1 MVNRQDSSQLE
12 KAPTKE
18 NARTINAQ
26 KFFSIDSIP
35 GYFFNIQGHII
46 SLSKN
51 GKRIL
56 AASQLLVEP
65 WSSDSI
71 HNLESVDIA
80 KGIAIFWALH
90 PPYENMGDCAQI
102 VSIDTIIEFNTKHH
116 LRCFHICAT
125 SRTIC
130 KNIVEDSL
138 HYHGYFLDVSNG
150 KQYAIIMIPKGLI
163 YSARSNPYVAINLMI
178 NSIKKSE

>member
-1 MVNRQDSSQLE
+1 MANRQDSSQLE

-18 NARTINAQ
+18 NIRAINAN
-26 KFFSIDSIP
+26 KFFTLDSVP
-35 GYFFNIQGHII
+35 GYFFDIQGHII

-56 AASQLLVEP
+56 AAYMLLVEP

-71 HNLESVDIA
+71 HSLDSIDIA
-80 KGIAIFWALH
+80 KGIAKFWALH

-102 VSIDTIIEFNTKHH
+102 VSIDTITEFNTKYH
-116 LRCFHICAT
+116 LRCFHIWAT

-130 KNIVEDSL
+130 KNIVTDSL
-138 HYHGYFLDVSNG
+138 HYHGYFLDVSKG
-150 KQYAIIMIPKGLI
+150 TQYSIIMIPKGLI
-163 YSARSNPYVAINLMI
+163 YSARSNPYAAIDLMI
-178 NSIKKSE
+178 NSIKKSD